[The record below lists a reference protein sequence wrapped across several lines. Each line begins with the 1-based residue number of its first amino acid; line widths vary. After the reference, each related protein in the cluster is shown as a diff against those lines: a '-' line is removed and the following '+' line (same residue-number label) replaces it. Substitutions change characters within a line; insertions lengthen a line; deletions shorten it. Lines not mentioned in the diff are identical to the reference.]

1 MKGYSISW
9 YSSDEEQG
17 NPRFAHRSALPC
29 GKKLYLVSTA
39 AIWWLDG
46 LLDLAQLCS
55 LSCPLK
61 VLWGHWDAGEEP
73 RQKMESPP
81 GSPLSVGR
89 LTRPEKSQLC
99 ALPALPTPPL
109 ILPDS
114 SVSVP
119 RLGFLP
125 THQSS
130 GPQTQC
136 CVPLSARP
144 WHLRPCR
151 SMTHLT

>member
-55 LSCPLK
+55 LSCLLRSSG
-61 VLWGHWDAGEEP
+61 VIGV
-73 RQKMESPP
+73 R
-81 GSPLSVGR
+81 
-89 LTRPEKSQLC
+89 EKS
-99 ALPALPTPPL
+99 PGRRWNPL
-109 ILPDS
+109 QVAPSLWE
-114 SVSVP
+114 
-119 RLGFLP
+119 G
-125 THQSS
+125 
-130 GPQTQC
+130 
-136 CVPLSARP
+136 
-144 WHLRPCR
+144 
-151 SMTHLT
+151 

>member
-9 YSSDEEQG
+9 YSSDEQRG
-17 NPRFAHRSALPC
+17 SPRLAHRSALPC

-73 RQKMESPP
+73 SQKMESPL
-81 GSPLSVGR
+81 GSPLPVGR
-89 LTRPEKSQLC
+89 LTRPEKSQLRP
-99 ALPALPTPPL
+99 LPALSTPPL

-119 RLGFLP
+119 RLGFSPL
-125 THQSS
+125 TS
-130 GPQTQC
+130 PQVLKPNAVSPCQHA
-136 CVPLSARP
+136 PGIFSDAAA
-144 WHLRPCR
+144 WH
-151 SMTHLT
+151 T